1 MAQTRPPT
9 PEEQAL
15 LDCAIQSWYEAF
27 KAVTFRSVLLPLPQE
42 FLDWLVSDG
51 LYLPE
56 DSEAVRRASEGHAAL
71 PACVQTELRMHTVS
85 PL

>member
-1 MAQTRPPT
+1 MAQTRAHT

-15 LDCAIQSWYEAF
+15 LDCMIQSWYATF
-27 KAVTFRSVLLPLPQE
+27 KDVTFRSVLLPLPQE

-56 DSEAVRRASEGHAAL
+56 DSEAVRRGRGGTCAARRSPHVGGAARVWL
-71 PACVQTELRMHTVS
+71 P
-85 PL
+85 